1 MAVHEHP
8 DPEIERAWADAAER
22 RIAAHDR
29 GETTSAPPKTDIQ
42 AGLSAGLRAVRERY
56 GDAVSCVLPISAT
69 DRTPRNSAGGTI
81 SKFLNRRAI
90 VSTSSTAYAQNLVD
104 NTTQAASPL
113 PPIAKPSVSLP
124 SALDEEWMAAV
135 LLNMKRMATDE
146 AYRLEIAKR
155 LS

>member
-1 MAVHEHP
+1 M
-8 DPEIERAWADAAER
+8 
-22 RIAAHDR
+22 
-29 GETTSAPPKTDIQ
+29 
-42 AGLSAGLRAVRERY
+42 
-56 GDAVSCVLPISAT
+56 
-69 DRTPRNSAGGTI
+69 
-81 SKFLNRRAI
+81 
-90 VSTSSTAYAQNLVD
+90 STSSTAYAQNLVD